1 MTITLELK
9 PEIENRVAEK
19 AKLLGKTVENYLVE
33 VIEEKV
39 NGGVEEKPFYET
51 ATDEEW
57 EAALDSLAI
66 YSDEIPE
73 TWDDSR
79 ESIYRL
85 TFNGKDFKRFN
96 EITIVD
102 PQDVR

>member
-9 PEIENRVAEK
+9 PEIENLVTAKAES
-19 AKLLGKTVENYLVE
+19 LGKTVETFLVE
-33 VIEEKV
+33 IIEENL
-39 NGGVEEKPFYET
+39 NGEAREKPFYET

-79 ESIYRL
+79 ESIYRERE
-85 TFNGKDFKRFN
+85 DAQ
-96 EITIVD
+96 I
-102 PQDVR
+102 

>member
-1 MTITLELK
+1 MTITLEIK
-9 PEIENRVAEK
+9 SEIKDRAEAK
-19 AKLLGKTVENYLVE
+19 AKSLGKALETFLVE
-33 VIEEKV
+33 IIEE
-39 NGGVEEKPFYET
+39 NIFDNNSEEKPFYET

-79 ESIYRL
+79 ESIYRERE
-85 TFNGKDFKRFN
+85 DAQ
-96 EITIVD
+96 I
-102 PQDVR
+102 